1 MSPKK
6 TRPSYLDAD
15 ECYHLFSSIYFDRHS
30 VSKLLATVIKELK
43 VGLSILT
50 SFQKQR
56 SSIPL
61 QLITAI
67 LYLSNL
73 KVNPKIRPTA
83 GVGSLYD
90 KSIVYDNKEVSK

>member
-50 SFQKQR
+50 SF
-56 SSIPL
+56 
-61 QLITAI
+61 
-67 LYLSNL
+67 
-73 KVNPKIRPTA
+73 
-83 GVGSLYD
+83 
-90 KSIVYDNKEVSK
+90 